1 MGLGRQMLGDRVRGT
16 HTPGPLVSTSQ
27 VGDPVTTENKSLFAN
42 SPSAPCPSCG
52 GQRAGALLV
61 PSHVEPTPG
70 APPSARV
77 LAGMGLARHALGC
90 MSSRGPASQPQGQ
103 TDRGVE
109 ALHPRPPQEG
119 HRLSLGSCRLCPH
132 RCITSQ
138 PCPLV
143 TGRQTLGSHQ
153 LAACPQAGPCPSS
166 LRPLLLKWGDTNF
179 LRGAINKQGAGR
191 RDVGGAASLAVSLTL
206 QIPCG
211 AVHGRCGD
219 NSLVWRRGG

>member
-1 MGLGRQMLGDRVRGT
+1 MSSTAGPCALLPVHHGGSEQQCLPRAACSRTRQQGDAGSHRRT
-16 HTPGPLVSTSQ
+16 TWPNSPSPPPCTPGP
-27 VGDPVTTENKSLFAN
+27 PR
-42 SPSAPCPSCG
+42 
-52 GQRAGALLV
+52 RATAY
-61 PSHVEPTPG
+61 PW
-70 APPSARV
+70 
-77 LAGMGLARHALGC
+77 
-90 MSSRGPASQPQGQ
+90 
-103 TDRGVE
+103 
-109 ALHPRPPQEG
+109 
-119 HRLSLGSCRLCPH
+119 GSCRLCPH